1 MVTSPTCSFSSLEEA
16 TVVSMRLRVM
26 DMVIPSPLR
35 RTVMET
41 TVPSSPLI
49 MAEISVT
56 VRSWADSPSTWMITS
71 PT

>member
-1 MVTSPTCSFSSLEEA
+1 M
-16 TVVSMRLRVM
+16 VSMRLRVM